1 MAQYTDDDGNPNTRD
16 FTVAAEEVKLLTGS
30 GIKTLTKQGSVAFL
44 PQLTGG
50 EPPTEA
56 EFNALLTALKNA
68 GIMAAS

>member
-1 MAQYTDDDGNPNTRD
+1 MAIDKTSLQERSWGDVFDVVDRVVDELNTGAGGASKAVFR
-16 FTVAAEEVKLLTGS
+16 
-30 GIKTLTKQGSVAFL
+30 

-68 GIMAAS
+68 GLMASS

>member
-1 MAQYTDDDGNPNTRD
+1 MAI
-16 FTVAAEEVKLLTGS
+16 A
-30 GIKTLTKQGSVAFL
+30 KTTKQERSWGDVFDVIDRVVDSANTGAGGASKAAFL

-68 GIMAAS
+68 GLMASS